1 MKNNAIDS
9 TSAILNA
16 DQMSTCRNCSRA
28 RRGPRP
34 AALAGRPPRPW
45 AFLAGDE
52 AAVDAAAPD
61 ATAPDAPAPDAPA
74 PDAPAPDAG
83 AAGAAPAADDPPADD
98 PPADV

>member
-1 MKNNAIDS
+1 MKNSAIDS
-9 TSAILNA
+9 TSATLNA

-45 AFLAGDE
+45 AFFAGDE
-52 AAVDAAAPD
+52 AAVDAA
-61 ATAPDAPAPDAPA
+61 APDAPAPDAPA
-74 PDAPAPDAG
+74 PDAPAPDAPAPDVA